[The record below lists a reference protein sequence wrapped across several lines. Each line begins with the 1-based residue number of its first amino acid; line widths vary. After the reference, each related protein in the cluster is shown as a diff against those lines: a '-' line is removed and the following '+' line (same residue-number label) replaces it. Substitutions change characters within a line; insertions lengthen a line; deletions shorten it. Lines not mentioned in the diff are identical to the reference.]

1 MNLHPGEII
10 LITSDESDQYQFYG
24 LYRVLAEFD
33 ISAVAK
39 RFTERDELRKSVTAQ
54 ATCEWTPDNDPDWN
68 TWTSACGETWV
79 FEVEGPAEN
88 DMQFCPFC
96 GRLLVD
102 RIAGRKGGEG

>member
-39 RFTERDELRKSVTAQ
+39 RFTERDPLGRHYIWLIARLVEQGLVERVDFR
-54 ATCEWTPDNDPDWN
+54 EVNLGRY
-68 TWTSACGETWV
+68 GEMQPQ
-79 FEVEGPAEN
+79 VEDGA
-88 DMQFCPFC
+88 
-96 GRLLVD
+96 
-102 RIAGRKGGEG
+102 RICVKE